1 MGIRGLPQ
9 GTNRQV
15 IATSRTGM
23 SLVVQWLRLHAP
35 SAEVLGCIP
44 DQGTRSHITK
54 SSQAPTKDPK
64 YYN

>member
-35 SAEVLGCIP
+35 VQKFWVASLIREL
-44 DQGTRSHITK
+44 D
-54 SSQAPTKDPK
+54 PT
-64 YYN
+64 